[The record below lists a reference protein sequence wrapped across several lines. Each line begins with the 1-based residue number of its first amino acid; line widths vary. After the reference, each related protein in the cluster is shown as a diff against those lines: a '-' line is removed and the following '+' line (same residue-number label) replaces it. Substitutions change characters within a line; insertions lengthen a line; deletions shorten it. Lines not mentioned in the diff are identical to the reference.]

1 MKRLLTGIVFLLSIT
16 TIVAQN
22 APCACCTEAHS
33 NFDFWIGE
41 WDVTLPNGAKA
52 GENTIVKEQGGCV
65 IKESWTSANGNFTGT
80 SFNYY
85 NTITEQW
92 EQLWLD
98 VAGTILKL
106 KGKRVDNKMILRSDP
121 ALQEE
126 GTSQVQQ
133 ITYTLNEDG
142 SIRQLWEVLQD
153 EVSVSVLFDGLYKK
167 KKQG

>member
-1 MKRLLTGIVFLLSIT
+1 MRNIITGFILILSIT
-16 TIVAQN
+16 ISVAQN
-22 APCACCTEAHS
+22 TPCACCTEAHS
-33 NFDFWIGE
+33 EFDFWIGN

-52 GENTIVKEQGGCV
+52 GENTIVKEHGGCV

-85 NTITEQW
+85 NTKTEQW

-106 KGKRVDNKMILRSDP
+106 KGKRVNNQMILRSD
-121 ALQEE
+121 AVLRED

-133 ITYTLNEDG
+133 ITYTLNEDE

-153 EVSVSVLFDGLYKK
+153 EDSVSVLFDGLYKK
-167 KKQG
+167 KI